1 MTYDDAMAALNQAVY
16 DAVRAAYNEDGA
28 PVEPLKAIAADIDS
42 LIDHG
47 VTVKEFRDMRA
58 LGGNEMGELC

>member
-1 MTYDDAMAALNQAVY
+1 MTYDDAMAALNQTVY

-28 PVEPLKAIAADIDS
+28 PAKALKAIAADIDS

-47 VTVKEFRDMRA
+47 LTVKEFRDMRSLYEGA
-58 LGGNEMGELC
+58 P